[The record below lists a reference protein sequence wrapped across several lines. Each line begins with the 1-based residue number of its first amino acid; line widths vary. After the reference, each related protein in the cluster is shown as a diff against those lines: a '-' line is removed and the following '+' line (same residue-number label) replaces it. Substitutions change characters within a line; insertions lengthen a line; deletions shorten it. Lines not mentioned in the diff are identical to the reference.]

1 MYLYTRLSTYY
12 NYKAELL
19 LGTGGG
25 GGLLLISPKNGSQL
39 SLRLEHVCRIN
50 KMVAGFYIAKV
61 NLDDT

>member
-25 GGLLLISPKNGSQL
+25 LLLISPKNGSQL
-39 SLRLEHVCRIN
+39 SLRLEHV
-50 KMVAGFYIAKV
+50 AGFYIAKV